1 MLELFPV
8 WSLLPFTFLV
18 LGIAVLPLLFPHLW
32 ERGLVQLG
40 FVALC
45 AAPVVGYCLLAQRA
59 QPLQHALHA
68 YVSFVL
74 TIGALYV
81 VASGVLLLGDIE
93 ATPRNNVAFL
103 LVGSLLASVIGTTG
117 ASMLLLR
124 PLLRTNQQ
132 RQHREHLVPLFILT
146 VANAGGM
153 LTPLGDPPLLMGYLQ
168 GVPFFWTLSLLPYW
182 VWYVGGI
189 CGLAYWLERKAYARE
204 APQALQRDRAEVQA
218 LAVRGVHNLLLLGL
232 LVAAVTLPVGL
243 REAALLALALGSYL
257 ATPRALHQQN
267 AFSFAP
273 IREVAVLFAGLFVCL
288 VPIEVNLAAAAP
300 GLPLRE
306 PWQLFWSAGA
316 LSAVLDNAPT
326 YAAFFA
332 LARGLSHAEPELVAG
347 VAPLLLTAVSVGSV
361 VMGATT
367 YIGNGPNLMVRAI
380 AERSGFAMPS
390 FARYAVFAL
399 LVLLPLHLGTTLAL
413 LL

>member
-1 MLELFPV
+1 MPELFPF
-8 WSLLPFTFLV
+8 WSLLPFSFLV
-18 LGIAVLPLLFPHLW
+18 LGIAVWPLLFPHLW
-32 ERGLVQLG
+32 ERGSVQLG

-45 AAPVVGYCLLAQRA
+45 AAPVVAYCLRA
-59 QPLQHALHA
+59 ERTEPLQHALHA
-68 YVSFVL
+68 YLSFVL

-81 VASGVLLLGDIE
+81 VASGVLLRGDIE
-93 ATPRNNVAFL
+93 ATPRNNLGFL

-117 ASMLLLR
+117 ASMLLLG

-168 GVPFFWTLSLLPYW
+168 GVPFFWTLSLFPYW
-182 VWYVGGI
+182 VWYVGGL
-189 CGLAYWLERKAYARE
+189 CGFAYWLERRAHARE
-204 APQALQRDRAEVQA
+204 APRALERDRAEVEP
-218 LAVRGVHNLLLLGL
+218 LSLRGPHNLLLLGL
-232 LVAAVTLPVGL
+232 LVAAVTLPAGL
-243 REAALLALALGSYL
+243 RELSLVALALLSYWS
-257 ATPRALHQQN
+257 TPRSLHEQN
-267 AFSFAP
+267 NFSFAP
-273 IREVAVLFAGLFVCL
+273 IREVGLLFAGLFVCL

-326 YAAFFA
+326 YGAFFA

-380 AERSGFAMPS
+380 AVRSGYAVPS

-413 LL
+413 LR

>member
-1 MLELFPV
+1 MVELFPV
-8 WSLLPFTFLV
+8 WSLLPFSFLV
-18 LGIAVLPLLFPHLW
+18 LGIAILPLLFPHLW
-32 ERGLVQLG
+32 ERGSAQLG
-40 FVALC
+40 FVVLC
-45 AAPVVGYCLLAQRA
+45 AAPVVGYCQALERTA
-59 QPLQHALHA
+59 PLQHALHG
-68 YVSFVL
+68 YLSFVL

-93 ATPRNNVAFL
+93 ATPRNNVIFL
-103 LVGSLLASVIGTTG
+103 LLGSLLASLIGTTG

-189 CGLAYWLERKAYARE
+189 CGFAYWVERKAYARE
-204 APQALQRDRAEVQA
+204 AAPDLARDRAEVQPLA
-218 LAVRGVHNLLLLGL
+218 LRGVHNLLLLAL
-232 LVAAVTLPVGL
+232 LVGAVTLRSGL
-243 REAALLALALGSYL
+243 RELALLVLALGSYFS
-257 ATPRALHQQN
+257 TSRALHEQN
-267 AFSFAP
+267 NFSLAP

-300 GLPLRE
+300 QLPLRE

-326 YAAFFA
+326 YAAFLA
-332 LARGLSHAEPELVAG
+332 LSRGLSHAEPELVAG

-380 AERSGFAMPS
+380 AERSGFTMPS

-413 LL
+413 LR